1 MDVPLYALALIVF
14 AVLYLALAVYLA
26 FAIVIA
32 LIVMFTY
39 LALRY
44 GDLGKNYPYGLT
56 DSLVTATFIG
66 VTWGIFTYLAQKN
79 PIPFIGSGLTYSS
92 STNVPFSAIV
102 TITLVLSVCFL
113 ILGSFVAQSR
123 ARLGTGGGVGAV
135 PAQGNSGEK

>member
-1 MDVPLYALALIVF
+1 MDVPLYALALVVF

-26 FAIVIA
+26 FAI
-32 LIVMFTY
+32 IVSLFIMFTY

-79 PIPFIGSGLTYSS
+79 PIPFIGSGLTYAN

-102 TITLVLSVCFL
+102 TITLVLAVMFL
-113 ILGSFVAQSR
+113 VLGSFVAQSK
-123 ARLGTGGGVGAV
+123 ARLGTSSGGGQV
-135 PAQGNSGEK
+135 PAQGTDAPK